1 MSSWFGGLSSGWG
14 HSLRE
19 VGDSLASLTSHIS
32 SFARD
37 AFLDDLEEVEAGLP
51 HCGRKEI
58 EAPQSPFTSK
68 DGRLTKDCTDR
79 EEKHQEASGLPI
91 KHPSAGYGHQLQQR
105 GTEASQ
111 PKARQM
117 VLEDHLWRWQ
127 SPAQSVHSG
136 AGGTPVTTAPAP
148 FSCGISRQFSPFPD
162 GDMHFSDIISSQH
175 EIKSLSIEVSRLES
189 EVSPWKH
196 IGQAQGTRNSDPREI
211 CKLQNTIKE
220 LRDYEERIEELE
232 NQSQQGDSGVTACEM
247 QKTIQVLQTENAES
261 TKNIE
266 ELEDQ
271 IKDINKKLSSAE
283 NDRNVSNTEQE
294 QLGVEKGQIMEQC
307 ENLQLECSK
316 LQPSVMEQSDTVAK
330 KGKILPQSSSVEEVL
345 RLQQALSDAE
355 KEIMRLNGLNQDNRL
370 AEDNLKLN
378 VRVQVLEKEKSLL
391 SQEKEEL
398 QISLSTMSCEYELIK
413 STASTDVNL
422 CVQFHNLKLNLESK
436 EQELNQSINEKKM
449 LIAEL
454 EKLDTQNQEA
464 TKHIIL
470 ITDELSK
477 QRYEGDLVI
486 KKLKQLNQEKDFEIA
501 SLKKNIEQMAADQK
515 ETKELLASHLEDQEQ
530 LIQRIS
536 EKKLFL
542 DKLKEQS
549 SELQKDLDK
558 CSQVLRENETLR
570 QTIEEKDRRIGSMK
584 EEGNHLQEELERLR
598 EQQHRAVLVA
608 ELETLD
614 SITELESEVSQLNF
628 VNNHLEEEIKHHQK
642 IIEDER
648 QGKMHL
654 LQSLQEQKKE
664 MNELKYQYEQMN
676 AAHTQLFLVKD
687 EEIKNLQKTIGQIK
701 AQLPGDRH
709 DTQTENSDVLREP
722 KVKES
727 LTVENGGEN
736 HNLLKSENE
745 TSVKGIKEELEIKLL
760 KEQNVPLT
768 KEIHQL
774 STDEVGKLTQ
784 IIQQK
789 DVETPALQARLSPVS
804 HPQDVLYLQQQL
816 QTFITERDQVLAIL
830 NEKVKENSHLKSEH
844 HKMNDLVAVEEA
856 ALIQIQEEYRKLPT
870 RFVSSGQGMFRET
883 LQNRRQQVKQLE
895 EWKHQ
900 KELLPLQAQAVVDGE
915 NHSKLEADHTG
926 LIQSDEL
933 SDTKLGQDQQCTG
946 QLCNAKALPVGK
958 LDSTSPQLLSASS
971 LSSQSAEVQEL
982 RQSLQEKDAT
992 IKTLQENN
1000 HRLSESM
1007 AALSEIES
1015 KGHEQTDSEIKQ
1027 LKAKQDVLL
1036 NSLKEKDLLIR
1047 AQRDQLLSSNE
1058 EFTNKVSENQV
1069 WRQAAKI
1076 LKERVFVLEMDI
1088 SKLKAE
1094 NENIIEIS
1102 RGKEMECQALQETN
1116 MRFSVMLREK
1126 DLQLETMKEK
1136 AHAFEQPLQE
1146 KEEDKCGEFSHLATA
1161 VESMQEKT
1169 IMFQQKTDQVI
1180 LCLKQNQMENRTL
1193 QHEVQHLH
1201 DKELRLHQEL
1211 ERLGSHLLE
1220 SEDSHTREIWAV
1232 EKRELELKKKV
1243 MLLEEK
1249 LVSSSTTSHQA
1260 NVQIESPQE
1269 QLRMESQQRDEKA
1282 LQFLLSQEGGTQSA
1296 LSLSNLQTVQ
1306 EHFQQEEKAMCPAE
1320 FKKEQK
1326 EKAEKVEGEALLSL
1340 QDEANVVSDSA
1351 PRQLDLKEE
1360 QTGELTKQSELLQEM
1375 LDDTPK
1381 KLMNMTSS
1389 TEGKVDKGLL
1399 RNLFIGHFRTPK
1411 SKRCEVLR
1419 VIGRILDIEKGEME
1433 HLLKEDYGGVTTWM
1447 PGWLGGGPKSVPST
1461 PLIPSQQSVWK
1472 SSFSEH
1478 FVKFLEVESHP
1489 AVPPPK
1495 LSARA
1500 MEL

>member
-14 HSLRE
+14 HSLRQ
-19 VGDSLASLTSHIS
+19 VGDSLASLTSRIS
-32 SFARD
+32 SFGRD

-51 HCGRKEI
+51 HCGRKEV

-91 KHPSAGYGHQLQQR
+91 KHPSARYRHELQQR

-117 VLEDHLWRWQ
+117 VLEDHLWRGQ

-162 GDMHFSDIISSQH
+162 GDMHCSDIISSQH

-211 CKLQNTIKE
+211 CKLQNTMKVLEENQSQDINNHQHEMPALQKAHQEKLAEESCRHREE

-398 QISLSTMSCEYELIK
+398 QISLSTLSCEHELIK

-454 EKLDTQNQEA
+454 EELDTQNQEA

-648 QGKMHL
+648 Q
-654 LQSLQEQKKE
+654 
-664 MNELKYQYEQMN
+664 
-676 AAHTQLFLVKD
+676 
-687 EEIKNLQKTIGQIK
+687 
-701 AQLPGDRH
+701 
-709 DTQTENSDVLREP
+709 EP

-804 HPQDVLYLQQQL
+804 HPQDVLYLPQQL
-816 QTFITERDQVLAIL
+816 QTFTTEREQVLAIL

-844 HKMNDLVAVEEA
+844 HKMKDLVAVEEA

-883 LQNRRQQVKQLE
+883 LQNRRQQVKQME

-971 LSSQSAEVQEL
+971 LSSQSAEAQEL

-1015 KGHEQTDSEIKQ
+1015 KGHEQTDSEIEQ

-1069 WRQAAKI
+1069 RRQAAKI

-1161 VESMQEKT
+1161 VESRQEKT

-1193 QHEVQHLH
+1193 QQEVQHLH

-1211 ERLGSHLLE
+1211 ERLRSHLLE

-1282 LQFLLSQEGGTQSA
+1282 LQFLLSQEGETQSA

-1306 EHFQQEEKAMCPAE
+1306 EHFQQEEKAMCPAA

-1411 SKRCEVLR
+1411 SKRCEVLW

-1478 FVKFLEVESHP
+1478 FVKFLEMESHP

>member
-1 MSSWFGGLSSGWG
+1 
-14 HSLRE
+14 
-19 VGDSLASLTSHIS
+19 
-32 SFARD
+32 
-37 AFLDDLEEVEAGLP
+37 
-51 HCGRKEI
+51 
-58 EAPQSPFTSK
+58 
-68 DGRLTKDCTDR
+68 
-79 EEKHQEASGLPI
+79 
-91 KHPSAGYGHQLQQR
+91 
-105 GTEASQ
+105 
-111 PKARQM
+111 
-117 VLEDHLWRWQ
+117 
-127 SPAQSVHSG
+127 
-136 AGGTPVTTAPAP
+136 
-148 FSCGISRQFSPFPD
+148 
-162 GDMHFSDIISSQH
+162 
-175 EIKSLSIEVSRLES
+175 
-189 EVSPWKH
+189 
-196 IGQAQGTRNSDPREI
+196 
-211 CKLQNTIKE
+211 
-220 LRDYEERIEELE
+220 
-232 NQSQQGDSGVTACEM
+232 
-247 QKTIQVLQTENAES
+247 
-261 TKNIE
+261 
-266 ELEDQ
+266 
-271 IKDINKKLSSAE
+271 
-283 NDRNVSNTEQE
+283 
-294 QLGVEKGQIMEQC
+294 
-307 ENLQLECSK
+307 
-316 LQPSVMEQSDTVAK
+316 
-330 KGKILPQSSSVEEVL
+330 
-345 RLQQALSDAE
+345 
-355 KEIMRLNGLNQDNRL
+355 
-370 AEDNLKLN
+370 
-378 VRVQVLEKEKSLL
+378 
-391 SQEKEEL
+391 
-398 QISLSTMSCEYELIK
+398 
-413 STASTDVNL
+413 
-422 CVQFHNLKLNLESK
+422 
-436 EQELNQSINEKKM
+436 
-449 LIAEL
+449 
-454 EKLDTQNQEA
+454 
-464 TKHIIL
+464 
-470 ITDELSK
+470 
-477 QRYEGDLVI
+477 
-486 KKLKQLNQEKDFEIA
+486 
-501 SLKKNIEQMAADQK
+501 
-515 ETKELLASHLEDQEQ
+515 
-530 LIQRIS
+530 
-536 EKKLFL
+536 
-542 DKLKEQS
+542 
-549 SELQKDLDK
+549 
-558 CSQVLRENETLR
+558 
-570 QTIEEKDRRIGSMK
+570 MK

-642 IIEDER
+642 IIEDQR

-760 KEQNVPLT
+760 KEQNVSLT

-816 QTFITERDQVLAIL
+816 QTFTTEREQVLAIL

-844 HKMNDLVAVEEA
+844 HKMKDLVAVEEA

-883 LQNRRQQVKQLE
+883 LQNLSCIRENDIEIEALSQKSHTLLEVFQTFGTGNEKGGFSVNCHQFQGLLEEHNQLRQQVKQME

-946 QLCNAKALPVGK
+946 QLCNAKALPVGQ
-958 LDSTSPQLLSASS
+958 LDSTSPLLLSASS

-1094 NENIIEIS
+1094 NETIIEIS
-1102 RGKEMECQALQETN
+1102 KGKEMECQALQETN

-1180 LCLKQNQMENRTL
+1180 LCLKQKQVENRTL

-1211 ERLGSHLLE
+1211 ERLRSHLLE
-1220 SEDSHTREIWAV
+1220 SEDSHTWEIWAV

-1296 LSLSNLQTVQ
+1296 LSLSNLQMVQ

-1399 RNLFIGHFRTPK
+1399 RNLFICHFRTPK

-1478 FVKFLEVESHP
+1478 FVKFLEMESHP

>member
-14 HSLRE
+14 HSLRQ

-32 SFARD
+32 SFGRD

-117 VLEDHLWRWQ
+117 VLEDHLWRGQ

-211 CKLQNTIKE
+211 CKLQNTIKVLEENQSQDINNHQHEMPALQKAHQEKLAEESCRHREE

-398 QISLSTMSCEYELIK
+398 QISLSTLSCEHELIK

-449 LIAEL
+449 LITEL
-454 EKLDTQNQEA
+454 EELDTQNQEA

-628 VNNHLEEEIKHHQK
+628 VNNHLEDEIKHHQK

-760 KEQNVPLT
+760 KEQNVSLT
-768 KEIHQL
+768 REIHQL

-816 QTFITERDQVLAIL
+816 QTFTTERDQVLAIL

-844 HKMNDLVAVEEA
+844 HKMKDLVAVEEA

-971 LSSQSAEVQEL
+971 LSSQSAEAQEL

-1015 KGHEQTDSEIKQ
+1015 KGHEQTDSEIEQ

-1069 WRQAAKI
+1069 RRQAAKI

-1146 KEEDKCGEFSHLATA
+1146 KEEDKCGEFS
-1161 VESMQEKT
+1161 
-1169 IMFQQKTDQVI
+1169 I
-1180 LCLKQNQMENRTL
+1180 LPLQLNQGRRRPL
-1193 QHEVQHLH
+1193 C
-1201 DKELRLHQEL
+1201 
-1211 ERLGSHLLE
+1211 
-1220 SEDSHTREIWAV
+1220 
-1232 EKRELELKKKV
+1232 
-1243 MLLEEK
+1243 
-1249 LVSSSTTSHQA
+1249 
-1260 NVQIESPQE
+1260 
-1269 QLRMESQQRDEKA
+1269 
-1282 LQFLLSQEGGTQSA
+1282 F
-1296 LSLSNLQTVQ
+1296 
-1306 EHFQQEEKAMCPAE
+1306 
-1320 FKKEQK
+1320 
-1326 EKAEKVEGEALLSL
+1326 
-1340 QDEANVVSDSA
+1340 
-1351 PRQLDLKEE
+1351 
-1360 QTGELTKQSELLQEM
+1360 
-1375 LDDTPK
+1375 
-1381 KLMNMTSS
+1381 
-1389 TEGKVDKGLL
+1389 
-1399 RNLFIGHFRTPK
+1399 
-1411 SKRCEVLR
+1411 SKRQ
-1419 VIGRILDIEKGEME
+1419 I
-1433 HLLKEDYGGVTTWM
+1433 
-1447 PGWLGGGPKSVPST
+1447 
-1461 PLIPSQQSVWK
+1461 K
-1472 SSFSEH
+1472 SSC
-1478 FVKFLEVESHP
+1478 V
-1489 AVPPPK
+1489 
-1495 LSARA
+1495 
-1500 MEL
+1500 